1 VRVQR
6 CADPSTDHQVFVCNL
21 RPVKPNRICTNM
33 QDQKVLLNKVGRPG
47 GQACETTFAD
57 NTLPLFH
64 DLPGYT
70 VTADA

>member
-1 VRVQR
+1 
-6 CADPSTDHQVFVCNL
+6 
-21 RPVKPNRICTNM
+21 M

>member
-1 VRVQR
+1 
-6 CADPSTDHQVFVCNL
+6 
-21 RPVKPNRICTNM
+21 M

-70 VTADA
+70 VTADAEENWRLLKATVISIICLCL